1 MNSLFSS
8 RLYNQNTFYD
18 AFIKD
23 LRKAKSLV
31 IIESLFITEK
41 RMQVPRNT

>member
-1 MNSLFSS
+1 MNNLSPS
-8 RLYNQNTFYD
+8 RLNNQNTFYD

-23 LRKAKSLV
+23 IRKAKSLV
-31 IIESLFITEK
+31 IIESLFITKK